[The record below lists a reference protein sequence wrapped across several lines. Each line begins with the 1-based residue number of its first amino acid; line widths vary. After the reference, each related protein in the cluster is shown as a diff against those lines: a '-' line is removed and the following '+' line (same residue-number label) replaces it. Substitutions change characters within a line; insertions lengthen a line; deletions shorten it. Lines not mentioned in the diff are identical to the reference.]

1 MERIGNLLV
10 IVLILVAVVLVLYFV
25 RKHFKR
31 LNMPNVF
38 LISGAVKS
46 GKSLLSVHLAKKE
59 IKRSV
64 RKWYIQRFIFG
75 LLGKENKLPQK
86 PMLYSNIPLAKIS
99 YNRLTKDILLRE
111 VRIPDNSVVLMD
123 EASLIADSMLCKDKT
138 INNQLMLFVKLF
150 AHYSHGGKLIIDTQS
165 ISDLHFAFKRC
176 MNSYLYIYSRTK
188 FPFFTLMKV
197 REMLYSE
204 DGSMV
209 NNSSEDIEL
218 SMRTIFLWNSTYRSY
233 DKYCYSIFTDDL
245 PYQVNY
251 DVKTLVY
258 KDNLKAKYIVSF
270 QDFAKEINKKFEKEG
285 FENENS

>member
-1 MERIGNLLV
+1 MKDISSSLIIIAILIGV
-10 IVLILVAVVLVLYFV
+10 VLILWFV
-25 RKHFKR
+25 RKHFKK

-46 GKSLLSVHLAKKE
+46 GKSLLAVHLAKKE
-59 IKRSV
+59 YKRAV
-64 RKWYIQRFIFG
+64 RKWYIQRFILG
-75 LLGKENKLPQK
+75 LFARSHKLPKK
-86 PMLYSNIPLAKIS
+86 PMLYSNIPLAKIP
-99 YNRLTKDILLRE
+99 YNRLTLKILLRQ

-123 EASLIADSMLCKDKT
+123 EASLIADSMLFKDKK
-138 INNQLMLFVKLF
+138 INNDLMLFVKLF
-150 AHYSHGGKLIIDTQS
+150 AHYTHGGKLIIDTQS

-218 SMRTIFLWNSTYRSY
+218 SMRNIFLWNTTYKSY

-245 PYQVNY
+245 DYQVNY
-251 DVKTLVY
+251 DVKTLAY

-270 QDFAKEINKKFEKEG
+270 QDFAKEINKKFEG
-285 FENENS
+285 SVIENEI